1 MPTLRD
7 DWSAEPPRNG
17 ELTDMP
23 ANLAVIAK
31 RKVTPEEIKLL
42 SELTKPNAKIEVS
55 VSGEIT
61 LKDWK
66 DTTGVVCRA
75 LVRAQMQGQK
85 LFPVLGRLLVIA
97 EENTA
102 IWEGYE
108 SFKKFLAAEIEEK
121 FGISVSSAYETLH
134 VAKRLP
140 HLQVGQ
146 VESIPRRNMRVYLQ
160 AVPVGSEKNK
170 ESVALMEKA
179 AELPEKEF
187 REHCENL
194 KLIEKGETAGEYV
207 KYGTNKARGKKIRA
221 WYADPR
227 VQAKCGSAREDIITE
242 FMIAECSAWLTDPIK
257 EELAELQKENQNGD
271 AA

>member
-1 MPTLRD
+1 
-7 DWSAEPPRNG
+7 
-17 ELTDMP
+17 MP

-31 RKVTPEEIKLL
+31 KKVTPEEIKLL
-42 SELTKPNAKIEVS
+42 SELTKTNAKIEVS
-55 VSGEIT
+55 VSGELT
-61 LKDWK
+61 ANDWK
-66 DTTGVVCRA
+66 MTTGVVCRA

-97 EENTA
+97 EEHTA

-140 HLQVGQ
+140 HLELGQ
-146 VESIPRRNMRVYLQ
+146 VEAVPRRNMRVYLQ

-170 ESVALMEKA
+170 ASVTLLEKA

-194 KLIEKGETAGEYV
+194 KLIEKGETAGAFLRV
-207 KYGTNKARGKKIRA
+207 PCNKAQLKRFDKFFSNPQ
-221 WYADPR
+221 Y
-227 VQAKCGSAREDIITE
+227 QAYCGSTKPVDMLERAIEEAVTE
-242 FMIAECSAWLTDPIK
+242 WIVQTAAAEV
-257 EELAELQKENQNGD
+257 EVG
-271 AA
+271 

>member
-1 MPTLRD
+1 MPTNL
-7 DWSAEPPRNG
+7 SA
-17 ELTDMP
+17 
-23 ANLAVIAK
+23 IAK
-31 RKVTPEEIKLL
+31 KKVSPEEIKLL

-61 LKDWK
+61 AKDWK
-66 DTTGVVCRA
+66 ETTGVVCRA

-102 IWEGYE
+102 IWEGHE
-108 SFKKFLAAEIEEK
+108 SFKKFLVAEIEDK
-121 FGISVSSAYETLH
+121 FGISVSSAYETLN

-140 HLQVGQ
+140 HLQLGQ

-194 KLIEKGETAGEYV
+194 KLIEKGETAGAFLRVPCNKTQLKRMEKFFENPQYQA
-207 KYGTNKARGKKIRA
+207 YCGTTKPIVMLERA
-221 WYADPR
+221 IEEAASEWII
-227 VQAKCGSAREDIITE
+227 QAAA
-242 FMIAECSAWLTDPIK
+242 AEVEA
-257 EELAELQKENQNGD
+257 G
-271 AA
+271 